1 MGYCYEFLTSLLFQ
15 EAPVWE
21 ISGAEFTK
29 STTHTADGI
38 SIRFPRVTRI
48 RDDKDWETATDL
60 VRLKVSSLHTS
71 VHVFPGSMV
80 QWNELTCTY
89 KGNLETGTPL

>member
-1 MGYCYEFLTSLLFQ
+1 MQ

-21 ISGAEFTK
+21 IAGAEFTQ
-29 STTHTADGI
+29 STTHTAAGV

-60 VRLKVSSLHTS
+60 DRLKVSSLNAFMCYTLNSRHLS
-71 VHVFPGSMV
+71 
-80 QWNELTCTY
+80 NEDSAYCLSYLEMCT
-89 KGNLETGTPL
+89 KLPLK